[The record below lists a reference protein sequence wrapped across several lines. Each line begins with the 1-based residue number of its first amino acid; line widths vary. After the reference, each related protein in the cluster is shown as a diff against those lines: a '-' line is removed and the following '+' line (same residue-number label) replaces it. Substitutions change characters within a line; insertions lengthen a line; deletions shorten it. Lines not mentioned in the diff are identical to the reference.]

1 MMNSGK
7 IFERDFKESCEHQ
20 GIFVWRIPDSYT
32 TMKNIDANAFVPEMP
47 SDFLLKLGDMIFF
60 IECKHTEK
68 NYITV
73 QHDNVNGMIKKHQ
86 VDQMLRLS
94 REDVIGILVL
104 QFGEDTYALTVQDF
118 CSCLEKTGKHSINK
132 VEAAQFGVRID
143 DKKVRTHL
151 RYDIDKLLRVWYK

>member
-1 MMNSGK
+1 MNSGK

-20 GIFVWRIPDSYT
+20 NIWCWRISDSYVT
-32 TMKNIDANAFVPEMP
+32 AKNIDANAFVPMQP
-47 SDFLLKLGDMIFF
+47 ADFLLKIGDMIFF
-60 IECKHTEK
+60 CELKHSDK

-86 VDQMLRLS
+86 VDQMMRLS
-94 REDVIGILVL
+94 REDVIGLLVL

-118 CSCLEKTGKHSINK
+118 YSCLEKTGKHSINK
-132 VEAAQFGVRID
+132 VDACQCGTRIEN
-143 DKKVRTHL
+143 KKIRTHM

>member
-1 MMNSGK
+1 MNSGK

-20 GIFVWRIPDSYT
+20 NIWCWRISDSFVT
-32 TMKNIDANAFVPEMP
+32 AKNIDANAFVPMQP
-47 SDFLLKLGDMIFF
+47 ADFLLKLEDMIFF
-60 IECKHTEK
+60 CELKHSDK

-94 REDVIGILVL
+94 REDVIGLLVL

-118 CSCLEKTGKHSINK
+118 CDCLEKTGKHSINK
-132 VEAAQFGVRID
+132 VDACQFGVRIE
-143 DKKVRTHL
+143 DKKVRTHF